1 VSYARVLGTVGALL
15 SVAFAMPLV
24 MITTGRGAA
33 STVAAAHA
41 SGTCRASRVHYE
53 HFPYASPGVK
63 TLPWV
68 IAEPASVRLAGH
80 LFYYDAHNPW
90 AARHRSEWRIYT
102 GGKSPD
108 GRINMKVLWTASA
121 RVSNAPSMTV
131 RGVRIGSAARFA
143 QVLAA
148 GPSILKVPRPGCWR
162 LTLKAGETRA
172 RLTVLAVRR

>member
-1 VSYARVLGTVGALL
+1 VNHARVLGAAGALL
-15 SVAFAMPLV
+15 AVGLAVPFVL
-24 MITTGRGAA
+24 ITTARGTA
-33 STVAAAHA
+33 SVVVGARGST
-41 SGTCRASRVHYE
+41 TCGASRVHYE
-53 HFPYASPGVK
+53 HFPYPSPDVK

-68 IAEPASVRLAGH
+68 LAEPASIRLAGH

-90 AARHRSEWRIYT
+90 AARHRSDWRTYT

-131 RGVRIGSAARFA
+131 RGVRIGSAGRFA
-143 QVLAA
+143 QVLAV